1 MRRRESFKLSCLL
14 TLESAF
20 TAILQ
25 STNKAKS
32 VQRCHK
38 HTKPRICGTSAR
50 APPGRPREIGLVF
63 RVEKIGG
70 EDERGHGLLRTVGL
84 DRQKAKRREGHV
96 LSPLRECPRRLNEPG
111 ERVRLRRQDA
121 TLAVGFPPWRGLDG
135 AGVRQPVHRDLR
147 LYNTYQW

>member
-1 MRRRESFKLSCLL
+1 MFRGATSILNPVFAELPLALL
-14 TLESAF
+14 QVVL
-20 TAILQ
+20 
-25 STNKAKS
+25 
-32 VQRCHK
+32 
-38 HTKPRICGTSAR
+38 
-50 APPGRPREIGLVF
+50 EIGLVF